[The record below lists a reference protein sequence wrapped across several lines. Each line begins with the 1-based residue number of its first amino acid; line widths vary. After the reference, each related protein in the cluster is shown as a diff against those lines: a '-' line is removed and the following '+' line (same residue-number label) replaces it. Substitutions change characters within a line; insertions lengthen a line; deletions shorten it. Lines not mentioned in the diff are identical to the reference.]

1 MSMFL
6 VECSE
11 LNQKLIEICEK
22 LIQKILKKIED
33 LITYEQA
40 NNVVSQV
47 RNITGKFSENAET
60 SALLVENE
68 GYFEDVKNQ

>member
-1 MSMFL
+1 MFL

-47 RNITGKFSENAET
+47 RNITGKFSEKAET
-60 SALLVENE
+60 SSVLV
-68 GYFEDVKNQ
+68 

>member
-1 MSMFL
+1 MFL

-47 RNITGKFSENAET
+47 RNIT
-60 SALLVENE
+60 
-68 GYFEDVKNQ
+68 

>member
-47 RNITGKFSENAET
+47 RNITGKFSERAET
-60 SALLVENE
+60 SAVLVESE